1 MMILRVRFRK
11 TFKDALISL
20 KLRRNRTENYCME
33 PQKKKENYCMIFFV
47 YRKIELRS
55 CLKELLS
62 VGRNEIIL
70 RPLEPTRYILDSV
83 WLAVSSRWAAGHQN
97 ILSLGG
103 GTWPE
108 HGRPAKSAPRR
119 RRAAPPPHHPVPAVP
134 SRADQSTHARAPAIN
149 RPRTEVPNAKATL
162 A

>member
-1 MMILRVRFRK
+1 MMISRVGFRK

-33 PQKKKENYCMIFFV
+33 PQKKKENYCMILFV
-47 YRKIELRS
+47 CRKIELRS

-103 GTWPE
+103 GTWP
-108 HGRPAKSAPRR
+108 APSPHRGGGGTP
-119 RRAAPPPHHPVPAVP
+119 APPPHHPVPVPAVS
-134 SRADQSTHARAPAIN
+134 SRADQSTHAHQPIN
-149 RPRTEVPNAKATL
+149 RLRTRRPERESPH
-162 A
+162 